1 MDAGCLTWTYDCI
14 RSLFVQLGRVVDASL
29 LHAFEP
35 VCYVFVGGL
44 IFLGGDCLWLW
55 FGGTEGLELFFRP
68 LCNNLLEVVLKL
80 VTNEDSS
87 LDIVLIDEIPLA
99 KILLIVAPDILL
111 QNISLGQ
118 MIRKQIIATI
128 NIHIFFQH
136 FQYTTIF
143 LFPLILRVLTDIKQ
157 IINRKY
163 TQHI

>member
-1 MDAGCLTWTYDCI
+1 M
-14 RSLFVQLGRVVDASL
+14 
-29 LHAFEP
+29 
-35 VCYVFVGGL
+35 
-44 IFLGGDCLWLW
+44 
-55 FGGTEGLELFFRP
+55 ELFFRP

-87 LDIVLIDEIPLA
+87 LDIVLIDEIALA
-99 KILLIVAPDILL
+99 EILLIVAPDILL

-143 LFPLILRVLTDIKQ
+143 LFPLILRILTDIKQ
-157 IINRKY
+157 IINGKY